1 MGRHLTVSLH
11 RDTTKCIRII
21 DIMALAIEHTNEMND
36 MMPLTISRCF
46 FLLSLFEFPV
56 LHNYHRELYGVVE
69 QCGELSHRNIF
80 WVIFLQQAVDQ
91 NINRRL
97 STTCRMFSSWASCT
111 ENSSDRSPV
120 CPNLSAS
127 DIFWTDERSLFLMLV
142 SKAKQMPSW
151 ESQRIQSS
159 YRWMVKYFIRL
170 TFWMLFGAGNQH

>member
-1 MGRHLTVSLH
+1 
-11 RDTTKCIRII
+11 
-21 DIMALAIEHTNEMND
+21 MALAIEHTNDMND
-36 MMPLTISRCF
+36 MINDSINENKV
-46 FLLSLFEFPV
+46 LFSAFALRVSSFAQLPSG
-56 LHNYHRELYGVVE
+56 ELYDVAE

-80 WVIFLQQAVDQ
+80 WVIFLQQVVDQ

-111 ENSSDRSPV
+111 ENSSDRSPA

-159 YRWMVKYFIRL
+159 YR
-170 TFWMLFGAGNQH
+170 

>member
-1 MGRHLTVSLH
+1 
-11 RDTTKCIRII
+11 
-21 DIMALAIEHTNEMND
+21 MALAIEHTNDMND
-36 MMPLTISRCF
+36 MINDSINEIKVLFSAFALRVSSFAQLPSGTLRCRRTIQPSKY
-46 FLLSLFEFPV
+46 FL
-56 LHNYHRELYGVVE
+56 GD
-69 QCGELSHRNIF
+69 
-80 WVIFLQQAVDQ
+80 FLQQAVDQ

-111 ENSSDRSPV
+111 ENSSDRSPA

-159 YRWMVKYFIRL
+159 YR
-170 TFWMLFGAGNQH
+170 